1 MKMISLP
8 NGKLINPA
16 HIDSIRVHAHFLK
29 SKKFYVQISLKKGST
44 IDIAE
49 RTIDIAERLDH
60 EKALALKERYEAEV
74 RDSYAEMDPYW
85 LGQEDGCKEGR
96 RVGYDEGR
104 KKGYDDGYYIGR
116 QEGYE
121 TGRTD
126 GYETGQS
133 DGYSSG
139 YSAGMESH
147 RETFL
152 ARIYGFHEELIRE
165 QRNARAL
172 TPDRR
177 RYLRHSI
184 DAITDLIG
192 RLSPSVTDLER

>member
-29 SKKFYVQISLKKGST
+29 SKKILRADIPQKG
-44 IDIAE
+44 IDDRHRGADDRHRGAPRPRE
-49 RTIDIAERLDH
+49 R
-60 EKALALKERYEAEV
+60 LALKERYEAEV

-85 LGQEDGCKEGR
+85 LGHEDGCKEGR

>member
-1 MKMISLP
+1 
-8 NGKLINPA
+8 
-16 HIDSIRVHAHFLK
+16 
-29 SKKFYVQISLKKGST
+29 
-44 IDIAE
+44 
-49 RTIDIAERLDH
+49 
-60 EKALALKERYEAEV
+60 
-74 RDSYAEMDPYW
+74 MDPYW
-85 LGQEDGCKEGR
+85 LGHEDGCKEGR

-165 QRNARAL
+165 RDCPGSLLEAL
-172 TPDRR
+172 WRITP
-177 RYLRHSI
+177 YPENLSGF
-184 DAITDLIG
+184 AGLG
-192 RLSPSVTDLER
+192 RWPG